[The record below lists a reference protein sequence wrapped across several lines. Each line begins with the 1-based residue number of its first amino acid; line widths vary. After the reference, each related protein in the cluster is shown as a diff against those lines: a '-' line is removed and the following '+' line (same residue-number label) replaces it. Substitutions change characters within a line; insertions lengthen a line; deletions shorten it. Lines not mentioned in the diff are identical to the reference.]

1 MPLRKPS
8 GKRKATGTGTTDGT
22 GYFTVTGLSFTPSMV
37 ALRQQDKSFNYST
50 IQFMHEA
57 NQANT
62 DNAIG
67 IAYASSAVN
76 GTWSGRLTSIANGFA
91 GNVNGYGNN
100 KPFTYTAY
108 E

>member
-22 GYFTVTGLSFTPSMV
+22 GYFTVTGLSFTPSVVIFRM
-37 ALRQQDKSFNYST
+37 QDKSFSYST

-57 NQANT
+57 NQPNT
-62 DNAIG
+62 ENAIG
-67 IAYASSAVN
+67 IAYAGSAVN
-76 GTWSGRLTSIANGFA
+76 GTWGGRLSSIANGFG

-100 KPFTYTAY
+100 KNFTYTAY